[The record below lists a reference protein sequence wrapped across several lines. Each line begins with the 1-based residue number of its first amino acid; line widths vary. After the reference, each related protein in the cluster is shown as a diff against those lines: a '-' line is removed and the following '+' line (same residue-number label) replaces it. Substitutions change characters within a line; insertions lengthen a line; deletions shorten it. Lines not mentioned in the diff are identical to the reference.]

1 MNNTSN
7 PVTSQP
13 LIAADEPGPVDIIRA
28 DGSSPLF
35 LICDHASCA
44 VPRSLSA
51 LGLPDAE
58 RRRHIG
64 WDIGAAEVSKLLSA
78 KLDATLVMQNYSRLV
93 IDCNRPPRVADSIAQ
108 RSDGTVIPGNV
119 SVNFADAEQRRRAI
133 FEPYHAAITAQLD
146 AREAR
151 GQRSVLIAVHSFTPV
166 WQGKARPWHVGM
178 LYHRD
183 ARLALALGAAL
194 EREPGTVVGYNE
206 PYDVSDESDYSIPV
220 HGEQRGLLHVELEIR
235 QDLIANEAGQQYWA
249 ALLARLLPSLLT
261 FP

>member
-1 MNNTSN
+1 M
-7 PVTSQP
+7 
-13 LIAADEPGPVDIIRA
+13 
-28 DGSSPLF
+28 
-35 LICDHASCA
+35 
-44 VPRSLSA
+44 PRSLSA
-51 LGLPDAE
+51 LGLPDDE

-64 WDIGAAEVSKLLSA
+64 WDIGAAEVSRLLSA
-78 KLDATLVMQNYSRLV
+78 QLDATLVMQNYSRLV
-93 IDCNRPPRVADSIAQ
+93 IDCNRPPQVADSIAQ
-108 RSDGTVIPGNV
+108 CSDGVVIPGNA
-119 SVNFADAEQRRRAI
+119 SVNIADAEQRRRAI

-151 GQRSVLIAVHSFTPV
+151 GQHSVLIAVHSFTPV

-178 LYHRD
+178 LYHHD

-249 ALLARLLPSLLT
+249 ALLARLLPSLMT